1 MIFSDE
7 AIQQLSKNS
16 SSKAID
22 SLFTA
27 LYPEIKNLARAQL
40 QRLRV
45 GETITPT
52 VLVNECYLKLIKP
65 SSLSFEN
72 QKHFTY
78 TVARCMRHYLVDR
91 VKGKYR
97 LKRSANYT
105 KASITSIIGS
115 DDINIEL
122 LELDKAIEH
131 LDKIN
136 PELAKLVILRF
147 FSGFSIV
154 EIAKMQGVSKSTI
167 IRQWNIA
174 KTHISVLKNE

>member
-7 AIQQLSKNS
+7 AIHQLSK
-16 SSKAID
+16 KD
-22 SLFTA
+22 SLESIGELFTA
-27 LYPEIKNLARAQL
+27 LYPEIKKLARAQL
-40 QRLRV
+40 NRLRV

-52 VLVNECYLKLIKP
+52 VLVNECYLRLIKP
-65 SSLSFEN
+65 TSLSFEN

-91 VKGKYR
+91 VKKKYR
-97 LKRSANYT
+97 LKRSGHFTNS
-105 KASITSIIGS
+105 SITSIIGK
-115 DDINIEL
+115 DDVNIEL

-131 LDKIN
+131 LDEIN

-147 FSGFSIV
+147 FSGFSML
-154 EIAKMQGVSKSTI
+154 EIAKMQGVSRSTI

-174 KTHISVLKNE
+174 KTHIKVLQNE